1 MITSLY
7 NLGKFYL
14 DNENKDKLE
23 LLITTTQKI
32 DFVLNCELIQDST
45 GKLSYSKWFQ
55 TEYDPSDCV
64 KYLYRKGSSRGTNI
78 TPSTLIVNVES
89 TWNGKFFK
97 WFENNKD
104 KNNLFHKIYS
114 VLAKD
119 ESVILNELN
128 VLFDDVKSD
137 AKNNILLS
145 LVIHVNDEY
154 YYLNDY
160 DEFKDI
166 IIEDSE
172 KSYYYS
178 KSNKIDI
185 KGEGVCYCCDE
196 YKQVYGLA
204 LSTGLGLKFATPEK
218 LGNIPGNNLEDY
230 WKTTPVCGDCTLT
243 MNAGLK
249 YVDENLKFK
258 EFGLNYYIIPKFL
271 LNNNESFQRL
281 NNKVKEVG
289 LMDSSSEIQLLE
301 NKISRTMNGLE
312 DNIEFKFL
320 FFQKKNSALDI
331 LSYVESTI
339 PSWLNRL
346 YSTQLSISK
355 DLFLQED
362 HLKLFYGKDF
372 TGDFITSLQSK
383 SYKPLKNDWYKRFLK
398 DLTHDDKEYLDFVTC
413 VLSNNGSIDYDY
425 LLFLI
430 MDSLRTDFK
439 NDYYGGMVNDFI
451 KSLMLLNLFN
461 ELNLIKGGISMS
473 LSKED
478 ILNDLDSPA
487 EKISFLAGVLSRN
500 ILNIQWNKNRSN
512 AFSKNLYDFNL
523 DENRILN
530 NILPRIYSKCN
541 DYGIFYKEIN
551 DWIGDA
557 IIELKH
563 SDGWDL
569 TNDETSFY
577 FTYGYL
583 VNQKFK
589 NTERKTTMIYNQE
602 YNDGGE

>member
-7 NLGKFYL
+7 NLGKCYL
-14 DNENKDKLE
+14 DTEKKDKLE
-23 LLITTTQKI
+23 LLITTNQKI
-32 DFVLNCELIQDST
+32 DFVLNCELIQDSD
-45 GKLSYSKWFQ
+45 GKLVYGKWFQ
-55 TEYDPSDCV
+55 TEYDPYDCV

-104 KNNLFHKIYS
+104 KNSLFRKIHS
-114 VLAKD
+114 ALAKD
-119 ESVILNELN
+119 EYLILNDLN
-128 VLFDDVKSD
+128 ILFDNIKGD

-145 LVIHVNDEY
+145 IVIRVDDEY

-160 DEFKDI
+160 NEFKNI
-166 IIEDSE
+166 IIENSE
-172 KSYYYS
+172 KSYYHS

-185 KGEGVCYCCDE
+185 KGEGICYCCE
-196 YKQVYGLA
+196 EHKTVYGLA

-218 LGNIPGNNLEDY
+218 IGNIPGNDLEEY

-249 YVDENLKFK
+249 YVDEHLKFK

-271 LNNNESFQRL
+271 FNNNESFQRL
-281 NNKVKEVG
+281 NSKIKEVG
-289 LMDSSSEIQLLE
+289 LMDSSNELPLLE

-312 DNIEFKFL
+312 DDIEFKFL
-320 FFQKKNSALDI
+320 FFQKNNSALDI

-346 YSTQLSISK
+346 YSTQLCISK

-372 TGDFITSLQSK
+372 TGDFITHLQGK
-383 SYKPLKNDWYKRFLK
+383 LYKPLKNDWYKRFLK
-398 DLTHDDKEYLDFVTC
+398 DLTNDNKEYLDFVTC
-413 VLSNNGSIDYDY
+413 VLSNNCVDYDY
-425 LLFLI
+425 LLSLI
-430 MDSLRTDFK
+430 VGSLRTNFK
-439 NDYYGGMVNDFI
+439 NDSYSGMVNDFI
-451 KSLMLLNLFN
+451 KSLMLLKLFN
-461 ELNLIKGGISMS
+461 ELDLIKGGVNMG
-473 LSKED
+473 LSKEE
-478 ILNDLDSPA
+478 ILNDLNSPA
-487 EKISFLAGVLSRN
+487 EKISFLAGVMSKN
-500 ILNIQWNKNRSN
+500 VLNIQWNKNRSN

-530 NILPRIYSKCN
+530 NILPKIYSKCD
-541 DYGIFYKEIN
+541 DYGIFYKEIS

-557 IIELKH
+557 IMELKH

-589 NTERKTTMIYNQE
+589 NTEKETTSIFDQE
-602 YNDGGE
+602 YDNMGD